1 MQIIYVNIQDI
12 DIDMQDENVDIQ
24 FILRMLT

>member
-12 DIDMQDENVDIQ
+12 DIDMQDENIDIQ